1 MEDYFLAHKDFISF
15 LATATSVAVVIV
27 GWFFN
32 SAKARKL
39 QRKQLAI
46 QILHDNRYEQVWVD
60 NVHYIIKFTREDGA
74 GHPDWVNLAKDA
86 YSKNRSLSEEHD
98 KIWGKLRSVLN
109 TFEFLS
115 IAVLN
120 RAVDEEIIRWS
131 YEYYYNQLYETYFPY
146 IQTIR
151 DISNDPDL
159 YVNFTTMVYKW
170 DPSKK
175 PKVGEAARST

>member
-1 MEDYFLAHKDFISF
+1 MEAYFLAHKDFISF
-15 LATATSVAVVIV
+15 LATAASVAVVVV
-27 GWFFN
+27 GWFVN

-46 QILHDNRYEQVWVD
+46 QILHDNRYEKVWVD

-86 YSKNRSLSEEHD
+86 YCKDRVLSEQND
-98 KIWGKLRSVLN
+98 IIWGKLRSVLN

-120 RAVDEEIIRWS
+120 KAVDEEIIRWS
-131 YEYYYNQLYETYFPY
+131 YEYYYKQLYDTFYPY
-146 IQTIR
+146 IKTIR
-151 DISNDPDL
+151 EITEDPDL
-159 YVNFTTMVYKW
+159 YINFTEMVYKW

-175 PKVGEAARST
+175 PKAGKAARST